1 MARNNAII
9 RSLPCVET
17 LGSLNVICS
26 DKTGVCVAHHER
38 SGHEHTSTRS
48 AACQV
53 QIMCDHPNTDTLCN
67 PCQPCAPCCHYTH
80 HICCPL
86 PRNPAPH
93 NLLLT
98 GTLTKNE
105 MTAVAVR
112 TAEHLYR
119 VTGVGYAPDGH
130 LTTEEGT
137 QLEGTRAAAVS
148 ALLEGAVLC
157 NDSALTQETK
167 DGGRVEWTPN
177 GAPTEVALLTLG
189 AKAGLEAK
197 ALKEAQPRLL
207 SVPFESEHKFMA
219 SVQQGPGGERV
230 MYVKGAPDRVIPMCT
245 TQVRGRG

>member
-1 MARNNAII
+1 
-9 RSLPCVET
+9 
-17 LGSLNVICS
+17 
-26 DKTGVCVAHHER
+26 
-38 SGHEHTSTRS
+38 
-48 AACQV
+48 
-53 QIMCDHPNTDTLCN
+53 
-67 PCQPCAPCCHYTH
+67 
-80 HICCPL
+80 
-86 PRNPAPH
+86 
-93 NLLLT
+93 
-98 GTLTKNE
+98 

-137 QLEGTRAAAVS
+137 QLEGTRATAVS

-219 SVQQGPGGERV
+219 SVQKGRDGERV

-245 TQVRGRG
+245 TQVRGLGAGGGVCGGGGECMVRQPQPHNAGQGASCLWHMCASPVCSHPSCN